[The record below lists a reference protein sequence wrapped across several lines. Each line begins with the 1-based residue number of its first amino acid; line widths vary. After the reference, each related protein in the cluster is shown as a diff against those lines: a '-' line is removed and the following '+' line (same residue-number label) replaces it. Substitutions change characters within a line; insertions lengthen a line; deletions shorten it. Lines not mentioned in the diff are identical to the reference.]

1 MQQPEANKEK
11 SAVDENPLS
20 ESSLGQGMEGNEE
33 PKSQLDISKSP
44 KKALNKIAAMGDM
57 PILSS
62 NMFDSLEAKIRKE
75 EKLNEASVPINKE
88 TVSEVVQEYADQHDS
103 NSIQQI
109 LKMMDVEA
117 DEDAITFYVPS
128 VIAKESVSQQS
139 ILMDLLREKFS
150 RRDIAIPVVIDKDRF
165 PDYVAPVIQAKLT
178 DREKYIQMI
187 EKNPNLSSLQEK
199 FNLEPS

>member
-1 MQQPEANKEK
+1 MSHRASESSSSKTELTTESRKIDQAPSKENKKTQSQPESGDSESLQQPEAKKGE

-117 DEDAITFYVPS
+117 DDDAVNFLRSLCYC
-128 VIAKESVSQQS
+128 KRVSFTTEYPYGS
-139 ILMDLLREKFS
+139 FKGK
-150 RRDIAIPVVIDKDRF
+150 V
-165 PDYVAPVIQAKLT
+165 
-178 DREKYIQMI
+178 
-187 EKNPNLSSLQEK
+187 
-199 FNLEPS
+199 